1 MDNEEAT
8 VTEEQFVRY
17 VRTFLDEYTTAVEAL
32 LDPEVRSRLARYS
45 YLPARVIAY
54 VSSSA
59 GVSQLTTLLEANK
72 RVSKAGQVLEGRTV
86 FFFQC
91 RTNYVVNY
99 WAESAETFL
108 GGW

>member
-59 GVSQLTTLLEANK
+59 GVAINYITRSEQTS
-72 RVSKAGQVLEGRTV
+72 VEGWSGARRAD
-86 FFFQC
+86 C
-91 RTNYVVNY
+91 
-99 WAESAETFL
+99 FL
-108 GGW
+108 FSVPDELCGKFWGGISGDFPGGW